1 MRKRPLTILAAGV
14 VAAAIATI
22 APAAVGAANPGPATQ
37 QQLCDAQIWPR
48 PIPDVVGLLVDS
60 YGKQIVTGG
69 EGGALA
75 CWDNVH
81 SVTKDG
87 EDLSQKPLGPQQITA
102 MSPAPGTPVG
112 RHEPVTLQVT
122 RIDYSAP
129 PAFRPCDWVTSSE
142 ASGFIGVPD
151 VITESS
157 GDRAGSVD
165 ISCGYRNP
173 HYLHNVTSELMLP
186 GAFPVD
192 AASTYALGADENG
205 TAVGG
210 LGLAA
215 ECHTNPHGSQDRPYT
230 VLTVLLEG
238 NRMYTATG
246 WGNEPC
252 DVLKQFAHTAI
263 GRL

>member
-1 MRKRPLTILAAGV
+1 MQR
-14 VAAAIATI
+14 
-22 APAAVGAANPGPATQ
+22 
-37 QQLCDAQIWPR
+37 LCDAQTWPR
-48 PIPDVVGLLVDS
+48 PIPSVAGLLFDTS
-60 YGKQIVTGG
+60 RKQIVTGA

-75 CWDNVH
+75 CWDNVR
-81 SVTKDG
+81 SVTQDG
-87 EDLSQKPLGPQQITA
+87 QDAQKLLGPQQITSI
-102 MSPAPGTPVG
+102 SPSAGTPVG
-112 RHEPVTLQVT
+112 RHDPVTVAVAPV
-122 RIDYSAP
+122 DYSAP
-129 PAFRPCDWVTSSE
+129 PAFRPCDWVTTSE
-142 ASGFIGVPD
+142 ATTFLGMPEPA
-151 VITESS
+151 ITAPS

-173 HYLHNVTSELMLP
+173 HYLHNVTSELMMP

-192 AASTYALGADENG
+192 ASSTYALYSDGND

-215 ECHTNPHGSQDRPYT
+215 RCYTNPHGSQDRPYT
-230 VLTVLLEG
+230 VLEVILDG

-252 DVLKQFAHTAI
+252 DTLKQFAQTAI